1 MANQQPRV
9 PTSCPVG
16 FTERYTIVS
25 GDTLFK
31 IAQRYGINVATLVA
45 ANPHITNPDLIYPG
59 DVICVPTAPEVPAP
73 EVPAGERITLA
84 TTTSAVDTGLLE
96 FLLPR
101 FSEATG
107 YQVDVR
113 SVGSGEALALGE
125 QGRADVLLTHAPDAE
140 QGLLNRGIITNYQVV
155 MHNDFVIVG
164 PSSDPAKISGTKS
177 ATEAFRKIAESQ
189 APFYSRGDKSGTN
202 QRELEIWS
210 RARTKPSGP
219 WYHKTG
225 KGMAETLLEA
235 SAGRGYTLS
244 DRGTYLAMRR
254 NINLQILLEGDPNL
268 LNIYHVSQVNPERF
282 PNVNAEGG
290 RKFVEFM
297 ISPATQRIICDF
309 GVRLYGQRLF
319 TPDRIKC

>member
-1 MANQQPRV
+1 MANRQPRV
-9 PTSCPVG
+9 PGSCPVG
-16 FTERYTIVS
+16 FTGRYTIVA

-31 IAQRYGINVATLVA
+31 IAQRYMINVATLVA

-59 DVICVPTAPEVPAP
+59 DIICVPSAAEI
-73 EVPAGERITLA
+73 PAGEKITLA

-101 FSEATG
+101 FTAATG
-107 YQVDVR
+107 YRVEVR
-113 SVGSGEALALGE
+113 SVGSGEALAQGE
-125 QGRADVLLTHAPDAE
+125 QGKADVLLTHAPDAE
-140 QGLLNRGIITNYQVV
+140 KELLNRGIITNYQRV

-164 PSSDPAKISGTKS
+164 PSSDPAKVAGTKS
-177 ATEAFRKIAESQ
+177 ATEAFRKIAERK

-210 RARTKPSGP
+210 KARIKPSGS

-225 KGMAETLLEA
+225 KGMAETLLDT

-254 NINLQILLEGDPNL
+254 NINLQILSEGDPML
-268 LNIYHVSQVNPERF
+268 LNIYHVMQVNPQKF
-282 PNVNAEGG
+282 PNINAEGG
-290 RKFVEFM
+290 KKFVEFM
-297 ISPATQRIICDF
+297 ISPETQRIICDF
-309 GVRLYGQRLF
+309 GVTLYGQPLF
-319 TPDRIKC
+319 IADRIRC

>member
-1 MANQQPRV
+1 MTNRQPRV
-9 PTSCPVG
+9 PGSCPVG
-16 FTERYTIVS
+16 FTGRYTIVA

-31 IAQRYGINVATLVA
+31 IAQRYMINVATLVA

-59 DVICVPTAPEVPAP
+59 DVICVPSAAEI
-73 EVPAGERITLA
+73 PAGEKITLA

-101 FSEATG
+101 FTAATG
-107 YQVDVR
+107 YQVEVR

-125 QGRADVLLTHAPDAE
+125 QGKADVLLTHAPEAE
-140 QGLLNRGIITNYQVV
+140 KELLNREIITNYQRV

-177 ATEAFRKIAESQ
+177 ATEAFRKIAGSK

-210 RARTKPSGP
+210 KARIKPSGS

-225 KGMAETLLEA
+225 KGMAETLLDA

-254 NINLQILLEGDPNL
+254 NINLQILSEGDPML
-268 LNIYHVSQVNPERF
+268 LNIYHVMQVNPQKF
-282 PNVNAEGG
+282 PNINAEGG

-297 ISPATQRIICDF
+297 ISPETQRIICDF
-309 GVRLYGQRLF
+309 GVTLYGQPLF
-319 TPDRIKC
+319 IPDRIRC